1 MWTARSLLETHVL
14 SLLRLS
20 RLRVLPS
27 LARVRLLTRWTVEPL
42 QPLRLGTIP
51 VGLVGAQQRRL
62 EHWRV
67 LVHRSELFER
77 VRRLAIGVN
86 VRLGVAL
93 GEVCDQHLGGRRI
106 GEAERGARAPV
117 GAVDVANAARASE
130 RGEER
135 IERGLER
142 DVGGTSGDAAQ
153 LDKGIVGASFGR
165 SFGRWRPMTPAC
177 RIARPRRRLAVVGL
191 ALAPV
196 GLRRAVVPVALSF
209 TIAFAPITPFPVVIL
224 VLELLE
230 RPLIS
235 EVLSAQLIEL
245 TSA

>member
-1 MWTARSLLETHVL
+1 
-14 SLLRLS
+14 
-20 RLRVLPS
+20 
-27 LARVRLLTRWTVEPL
+27 
-42 QPLRLGTIP
+42 
-51 VGLVGAQQRRL
+51 
-62 EHWRV
+62 
-67 LVHRSELFER
+67 
-77 VRRLAIGVN
+77 
-86 VRLGVAL
+86 
-93 GEVCDQHLGGRRI
+93 
-106 GEAERGARAPV
+106 
-117 GAVDVANAARASE
+117 
-130 RGEER
+130 
-135 IERGLER
+135 
-142 DVGGTSGDAAQ
+142 
-153 LDKGIVGASFGR
+153 
-165 SFGRWRPMTPAC
+165 MTPAC